1 MLFKLFIMQY
11 EEKKKHI
18 STEDSFLVSI
28 IMPLY
33 NAEKYISETLSSVQN
48 QTYSNWELII
58 ADDASTDDSVGIT
71 EGFAKKDA
79 RIKLI
84 KSSVN
89 SGAAVCRNRASEL
102 AEGQFIA
109 FLDSD
114 DLWLPEKLQ
123 KQLSFMASGNCD
135 VSFTSYLHMDENS
148 KPLNKRIKA
157 LASLSYNKQH
167 SNNYIGNLTGMYNAT
182 VLGKIIAPN
191 IRKRQD
197 WAVWLEAIKRSGK
210 PAMGLQEDLAYY
222 RVRKG
227 SISAKKMNLV
237 SYNFQF
243 YRKYLGHN
251 WLASCFY
258 LLRFFWEY
266 FLIRP
271 GQVEKL

>member
-1 MLFKLFIMQY
+1 MKQIKVRRFAEIELPNWPKEQY
-11 EEKKKHI
+11 
-18 STEDSFLVSI
+18 
-28 IMPLY
+28 
-33 NAEKYISETLSSVQN
+33 
-48 QTYSNWELII
+48 
-58 ADDASTDDSVGIT
+58 
-71 EGFAKKDA
+71 
-79 RIKLI
+79 
-84 KSSVN
+84 
-89 SGAAVCRNRASEL
+89 
-102 AEGQFIA
+102 IA

-114 DLWLPEKLQ
+114 DLWLPDKLRKTTVILWFQ
-123 KQLSFMASGNCD
+123 KNCD
-135 VSFTSYLHMDENS
+135 VSFTSYLHIDENS
-148 KPLNKRIKA
+148 NQLNKRIKA

-210 PAMGLQEDLAYY
+210 PALGLQEDLAFY

-227 SISAKKMNLV
+227 SISANKMNLV

-243 YRKYLGHN
+243 YRKYLGHY
-251 WLASCFY
+251 WLASGYY

-271 GQVEKL
+271 KQIEKL